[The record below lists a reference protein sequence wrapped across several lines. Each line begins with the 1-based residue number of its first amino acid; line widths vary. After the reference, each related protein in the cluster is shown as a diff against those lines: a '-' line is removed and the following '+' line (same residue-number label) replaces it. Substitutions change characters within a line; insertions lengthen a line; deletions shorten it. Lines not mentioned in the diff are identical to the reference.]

1 MAEEYKATDN
11 QENLPDSNHSTDQE
25 DQKVK
30 AEKVISS
37 EEVEQLETAEIPP
50 NEYKRYNLED
60 ELKKLEKL
68 DVEGILDY
76 FENDILANLSQR
88 SNAGLIAKIVREL
101 KDYFE
106 KKYQEYIAEKK
117 QQFVDEG
124 GRAEDFKPEPDDS
137 YYKEKF
143 DALVNKFNEELKEY
157 YRRRAEYQKNNLV
170 RKLEIIEQIKE
181 LSQSAENPGT
191 VYRKFKELE
200 SEWRKIGSV
209 PSNKYKDLM
218 ESYNIA
224 VEMVYDYLEISR
236 ELMEIDRQKN
246 YEEKVKIIKIAESL
260 PYETLPIKSFN
271 ELQDLH
277 KKWKEI
283 GPVPKDKKD
292 ELWEKFRTISKKINE
307 AYSSFFKEKRRKEN
321 ENLKKKS
328 ELVKEA
334 EKIANGEYTKPRE
347 WKAQKD
353 KLLELDQI
361 WRTIGRVPKKYND
374 SIYEQFR
381 AAFDKFFDKKRAFF
395 ENYDEILKQNLE
407 KKLKLI
413 ERVEAIKDST
423 DWKKTTHE
431 IIKIQNE
438 WKEIGPVPQEESDKI
453 WQKFREVC
461 NYFFDRRAEYYDSL
475 KAKEKENL
483 DLKKALIEEMKSFE
497 PSGNMEA
504 DISKIDEF
512 TSKWNEIGFVPIE
525 NKDEINK
532 AYSEALKELYEK
544 AQIDEDKKALFF
556 YEEKVRER
564 QNSKGFDHFLQNEMT
579 AINKRIRELEK
590 QIIKYENNLAFFSDS
605 DNEFLQQI
613 RDKIEAKKSK
623 IDFLTKKL
631 NILRRFLQK

>member
-1 MAEEYKATDN
+1 MAEEYKVTDN
-11 QENLPDSNHSTDQE
+11 QENLPENNNSANQE
-25 DQKVK
+25 EKEVK

-37 EEVEQLETAEIPP
+37 EEVDKLETAETPP
-50 NEYKRYNLED
+50 KEYKRYNLED
-60 ELKKLEKL
+60 ELKKLEGL

-88 SNAGLIAKIVREL
+88 SNVGLISKIVREL

-106 KKYQEYIAEKK
+106 KKYQEYIAGKK

-124 GRAEDFKPEPDDS
+124 GRAEDFKPDPDDS

-157 YRRRAEYQKNNLV
+157 YKKRAEYQKNNLE

-181 LSQSAENPGT
+181 LSQSAENPKA

-200 SEWRKIGSV
+200 AEWRRIGSV
-209 PSNKYKDLM
+209 PSNRYKDLM

-260 PYETLPIKSFN
+260 PYDTLPIKSFN

-292 ELWEKFRTISKKINE
+292 ELWERFRAISKKINE
-307 AYSSFFKEKRRKEN
+307 AYSTFFKEKRRKEN

-328 ELVKEA
+328 ELVEKA
-334 EKIANGEYTKPRE
+334 EEIANGEYTKPKE
-347 WKAQKD
+347 WKAKKD
-353 KLLELDQI
+353 ELLELDKV

-413 ERVEAIKDST
+413 ERVEEIKDST
-423 DWKKTTHE
+423 DWKKTANE

-461 NYFFDRRAEYYDSL
+461 NYFFDRRAEYYNSL
-475 KAKEKENL
+475 KDKEKENL
-483 DLKKALIEEMKSFE
+483 ELKKALIEEMKAFE
-497 PSGNMEA
+497 PSGNMEE
-504 DISKIDEF
+504 DINKINEF

-544 AQIDEDKKALFF
+544 AKIDEDKKALFF

-564 QNSKGFDHFLQNEMT
+564 QNSKGFENFLHKEMV

-623 IDFLTKKL
+623 IDFLSKKL
-631 NILRRFLQK
+631 NILKKFFNN